1 MHLTNIFFLAV
12 GLFGTHLAIKGPQV
26 PGRHGQLSTFL
37 NKLSTTLPHNLLIND
52 KIALIFLTVYA
63 TSLCYLQSFCYRRPQ
78 SNLLL
83 TGYFVQHCFFRWWC
97 QRLMSCSFGKLPY
110 DLRWCDSCLVDLSLR
125 NVFPEVIRFIE
136 EPGEERGSFKI
147 KRLRV
152 YYVRF

>member
-83 TGYFVQHCFFRWWC
+83 TGYFVQHCFFR
-97 QRLMSCSFGKLPY
+97 
-110 DLRWCDSCLVDLSLR
+110 
-125 NVFPEVIRFIE
+125 
-136 EPGEERGSFKI
+136 
-147 KRLRV
+147 
-152 YYVRF
+152 